1 MRRQLLSLWPVIL
14 AFAGVVFAQCFADS
28 VTISPILYA
37 GPSQVQ
43 FTSCASG
50 ADGPRVYPINA
61 TTFDWWYFDAV
72 SDDGTQALTVI
83 FFTSSFIGFSFDL
96 ANAIDP
102 LNVYVFA
109 NTGSGPGVSFP
120 VLATSVTI
128 DTVGDG
134 ASGTWTGSGISFQG
148 APDLSTYTVTFDKT
162 LLNLGIEG
170 TFTLKTVSVPQ
181 TRYHSRRLT
190 SPRISAVLVT
200 TSVVHWRAANQ
211 NKCFLTSAGSMSCRP
226 RMQLWMSK
234 S

>member
-1 MRRQLLSLWPVIL
+1 MRNIVLSLSCVLL
-14 AFAGVVFAQCFADS
+14 ALAHGGFAQCFPDS
-28 VTISPILYA
+28 ITFTPALYA

-109 NTGSGPGVSFP
+109 NTGSGSPVSFP
-120 VLATSVTI
+120 VVATSVTL
-128 DTVGDG
+128 DTVGNG
-134 ASGTWTGSGISFQG
+134 ATGTWTGSGISFQG
-148 APDLSTYTVTFDKT
+148 SPDLSTYTLTFEKT
-162 LLNLGIEG
+162 ALNSDIEG
-170 TFTLKTVSVPQ
+170 TFTLNTVSFLALHP
-181 TRYHSRRLT
+181 
-190 SPRISAVLVT
+190 SPALEVLQGV
-200 TSVVHWRAANQ
+200 N
-211 NKCFLTSAGSMSCRP
+211 
-226 RMQLWMSK
+226 
-234 S
+234 